1 MSETPTHTPTPPSVF
16 FSYSRADSSIV
27 ERLRTDLGAQG
38 VTTWVDREGIRPGT
52 PDWEESLRTAIRAA
66 DAVLL
71 VASPNARSSRYV
83 KDELRIA
90 QMYQRPIYPVWVT
103 GTQWMEAI
111 PLGLGG
117 MQYIDARE
125 ERYTSALSEIVFTLT
140 GVPFP
145 RVPGWPEPNIEPRNP
160 YKGLRPFTSADAHD
174 FFGRDALIQEL
185 LEALKVSLTKNIQGV
200 QSARL
205 LAVVGTSGSGKSSV
219 VMAGLLPC
227 LQTGGILGSKGW
239 VYLDPIVPG
248 LHPIESLTLALSE
261 KLHDKGLKTIRE
273 DLEDDPARGL
283 HLYATALAKPQ
294 GTKVV
299 LFVDQFEELFTLTT
313 SEDERRQFVDLLIN
327 AITEPGGPVVL
338 ILTLR
343 VDFSDRPMQYPEL
356 YRLIDAHHSS
366 VLPMEIYDL
375 RGTIEQPAAL
385 PDVQLTFEGD
395 LVGDLL
401 FEIRGQT
408 GALPLLQFTLDQ
420 LFQRRSGHQLSLQ
433 SYREIGGVK
442 GALSQHA
449 EGTYQELPSDEHRQV
464 ARDVFLRLIKPGTT
478 EQDTTR
484 RRAARSE
491 FEQADSKQTQQMQE
505 TLEAFISARLLTTN
519 QISGKITIE
528 VSHEALIRE
537 WKRLAEWLREAR
549 DDILF
554 QQSLSEDSA
563 EWEQRKRPRDRLYR
577 GIQLKEALT
586 WARRNRPNEQEVVFL
601 RASTTRR
608 IQSLVSLIAVVLLL
622 LSLTGIA
629 GGLIAT
635 RPPDP
640 TVVTTLQ
647 DNVNGS
653 LRYCIENAPPNSTI
667 RFTQGLRGTIK
678 LRESLGFLSDEQ
690 LTIHG
695 PGADQITISGGN
707 IDAKI
712 QVPLGATLNISDLSF
727 KNSVTVIDAFLS
739 NQGSLTVTN
748 STISD
753 NKTNAGVTSF
763 GGGIYNTSTGT
774 LTVINSTFSNNSS
787 FGEVEGEGGGIYNED
802 KLTVTHSTFSN
813 NSASSTGTLTVTT
826 STFSNNST
834 SSSNSIANNSE
845 GGGIYNEGKLTVTH
859 STFSNNSAISSK
871 KDGSGGGIN
880 NTNTGTITVTDSIF
894 SDNKAIG
901 SAVTGFGGGI
911 NNTGK
916 LTVTDSTFSGNSA
929 SGGIYGQGGGIDN
942 DGKLTVTDST
952 FSGNSASSKQNSFGG
967 GILSFGSKGS
977 SIIILFSTIYGNTS
991 SIGGGIW
998 IDPTGSSHMTMS
1010 SSVIAAN
1017 SAHDG
1022 PDISGALI
1030 SDGYNLIENVA
1041 GAKGLNA
1048 GTDRQVT
1055 LADLNIDPTLRNNGG
1070 PTHTLALL
1078 QGSQAIDAVPLQTCS
1093 ITVTDPSGQ
1102 NVTITTD
1109 QRGDPRPDGSE
1120 NACDIGAYESSYSG

>member
-125 ERYTSALSEIVFTLT
+125 ERYNSALSEIVFTLT

-227 LQTGGILGSKGW
+227 LQTGGSLGSKGW
-239 VYLDPIVPG
+239 VYRDPIVPG

-763 GGGIYNTSTGT
+763 GGGIYNKG
-774 LTVINSTFSNNSS
+774 
-787 FGEVEGEGGGIYNED
+787 

-813 NSASSTGTLTVTT
+813 NSASSRGFSFGGGIDNFSTGTLTVTT

-871 KDGSGGGIN
+871 KDGSGGGI
-880 NTNTGTITVTDSIF
+880 
-894 SDNKAIG
+894 
-901 SAVTGFGGGI
+901 
-911 NNTGK
+911 
-916 LTVTDSTFSGNSA
+916 
-929 SGGIYGQGGGIDN
+929 
-942 DGKLTVTDST
+942 
-952 FSGNSASSKQNSFGG
+952 
-967 GILSFGSKGS
+967 LSFGKGS
-977 SIIILFSTIYGNTS
+977 SAIIRFCTIYGNTS
-991 SIGGGIW
+991 STGGGIW

-1048 GTDRQVT
+1048 GTDRQVR

-1078 QGSQAIDAVPLQTCS
+1078 QGSQAIDAIPLQTCS